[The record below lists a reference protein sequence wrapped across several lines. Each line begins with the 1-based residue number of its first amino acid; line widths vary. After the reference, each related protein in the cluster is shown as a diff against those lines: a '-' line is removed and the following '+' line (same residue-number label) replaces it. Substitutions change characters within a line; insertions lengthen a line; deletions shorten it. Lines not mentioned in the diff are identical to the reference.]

1 MFVSVSRFAPAAVR
15 ARKEADGRLWPP
27 PHQTAPPFYA
37 PPLRRLLRR
46 REACLGIPSA
56 KRTRTRPAYVSVRSH
71 TFASCLARTH
81 ARTHAEAHARTRR
94 NVRHALAPR
103 IGTFPWP
110 YPSPLPVASPAISP
124 QTSLRY
130 IGLGGRSDSPLRLGG
145 ANRARRLR
153 VYMRANTYTTNAV
166 LQHIVARRWEAAPRC
181 TPGRPSV
188 HPRPLP
194 AARAP
199 SPMSMHPSSAT
210 WCINAANLCVC
221 VWGGCGG
228 GATGGDGRDSCADR
242 RAGSRFRTKT
252 HRRHFRR
259 ASAPPTRRG
268 PTLGLGEAGSRDG
281 PCRWEDRQAG

>member
-56 KRTRTRPAYVSVRSH
+56 TRTRTRPAYVSVRSH

-94 NVRHALAPR
+94 NVRQALAPR
-103 IGTFPWP
+103 PGTFPWP
-110 YPSPLPVASPAISP
+110 YPSPLPVASPTISP
-124 QTSLRY
+124 QTLPRY

-199 SPMSMHPSSAT
+199 SPCADDEHAPVVRHVVHKRRKPVR
-210 WCINAANLCVC
+210 VC
-221 VWGGCGG
+221 VGGVRR
-228 GATGGDGRDSCADR
+228 GGDRRR
-242 RAGSRFRTKT
+242 RARFVRGQARGLALPYQNTSQALPQGL
-252 HRRHFRR
+252 R
-259 ASAPPTRRG
+259 ASDTPRTDPRARRG
-268 PTLGLGEAGSRDG
+268 
-281 PCRWEDRQAG
+281 RQQGRAVQMGR